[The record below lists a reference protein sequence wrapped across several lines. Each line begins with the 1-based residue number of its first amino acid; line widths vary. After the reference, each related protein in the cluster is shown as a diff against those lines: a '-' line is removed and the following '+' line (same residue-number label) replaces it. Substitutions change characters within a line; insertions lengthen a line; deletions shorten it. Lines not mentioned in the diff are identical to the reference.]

1 MSKDM
6 RDWPRANLGVAANMF
21 KHMLVTGCTN
31 SVWVW
36 NVDKSWGA
44 KNAMDPMLELPPGKV
59 KESFAQQHECR
70 GFVRVRWSMGWPT
83 GIESHGDEI
92 PSRNLHIFI
101 HAVATGDVHESSPG
115 FLDPIHP
122 GYEGIYLWWHV
133 EGEPTAMHWLVNFHD
148 FQEEI
153 GVVSW
158 AQLCLCGLRFLT
170 QAQLDFDTLPWLAVV
185 RFLSR
190 ICLDL
195 SSVMNAKIN
204 TCFLLLDI
212 QEEKSCFHLG
222 GFYLASSSFLYHS
235 NQTCR
240 SMISP
245 LKPPGTTG
253 RLSHPRPYPS
263 RCRITRWSNSEAC
276 D

>member
-1 MSKDM
+1 MHGMTGRYWKPWW
-6 RDWPRANLGVAANMF
+6 RLG
-21 KHMLVTGCTN
+21 
-31 SVWVW
+31 
-36 NVDKSWGA
+36 
-44 KNAMDPMLELPPGKV
+44 
-59 KESFAQQHECR
+59 
-70 GFVRVRWSMGWPT
+70 
-83 GIESHGDEI
+83 I

-158 AQLCLCGLRFLT
+158 AQLCFCGLRFLT

-190 ICLDL
+190 TCLDL
-195 SSVMNAKIN
+195 SSVNAKIN

-212 QEEKSCFHLG
+212 QEEKNIKILFSFGRVLLG
-222 GFYLASSSFLYHS
+222 QLFFPVPI
-235 NQTCR
+235 Q
-240 SMISP
+240 
-245 LKPPGTTG
+245 
-253 RLSHPRPYPS
+253 
-263 RCRITRWSNSEAC
+263 
-276 D
+276 

>member
-1 MSKDM
+1 LFWKAKTWTLRRDLNMSKDM

-92 PSRNLHIFI
+92 PSRNVHIFI

-158 AQLCLCGLRFLT
+158 AQLCLCR
-170 QAQLDFDTLPWLAVV
+170 AS
-185 RFLSR
+185 LS
-190 ICLDL
+190 DP
-195 SSVMNAKIN
+195 SSVGFWHPAMACCCSVSQQDMFRPFICHECEDKHMLPAARHPGRKIL
-204 TCFLLLDI
+204 F
-212 QEEKSCFHLG
+212 
-222 GFYLASSSFLYHS
+222 SF
-235 NQTCR
+235 
-240 SMISP
+240 
-245 LKPPGTTG
+245 G
-253 RLSHPRPYPS
+253 RVLFGQLFFPVPQ
-263 RCRITRWSNSEAC
+263 
-276 D
+276 